1 MCRCATVNGIMLQH
15 IDWREDALII
25 HIPQAKADQ
34 AGEAL
39 SKDKH
44 LYANPLKPEI
54 CSVLSL
60 AIYVWCTNREDNNRQ
75 QLFLGTAGDSRFS
88 KILQTV
94 IGLIPEDINLGAN
107 KKDIGTHSASKGSST
122 YVLAAP
128 TVSAPQVYLRAG
140 WSLGNVQDRY
150 LFAGAGADQLVGRVV
165 SGLNIYDEEFSTLPP
180 HFSMEDLDF
189 FAFPS
194 TTVATMWPLWYF
206 GNRELRV
213 QPYKKLADGN
223 NRDLKTHVE
232 KVNLSRAKTVMSAL
246 ERIALEKGLVHGNPS
261 QRISSMTLVEAHNLL
276 NSIYDDFIKSIYDE
290 VHLR

>member
-94 IGLIPEDINLGAN
+94 ILGSFPRILIWGLIKRIL
-107 KKDIGTHSASKGSST
+107 
-122 YVLAAP
+122 VL
-128 TVSAPQVYLRAG
+128 TVQVK
-140 WSLGNVQDRY
+140 
-150 LFAGAGADQLVGRVV
+150 
-165 SGLNIYDEEFSTLPP
+165 E
-180 HFSMEDLDF
+180 
-189 FAFPS
+189 
-194 TTVATMWPLWYF
+194 VAHTF
-206 GNRELRV
+206 
-213 QPYKKLADGN
+213 
-223 NRDLKTHVE
+223 
-232 KVNLSRAKTVMSAL
+232 
-246 ERIALEKGLVHGNPS
+246 
-261 QRISSMTLVEAHNLL
+261 
-276 NSIYDDFIKSIYDE
+276 
-290 VHLR
+290 

>member
-107 KKDIGTHSASKGSST
+107 KKDIGTHSARKGSST

-128 TVSAPQVYLRAG
+128 TVSAPQ
-140 WSLGNVQDRY
+140 
-150 LFAGAGADQLVGRVV
+150 GREDIAVEQQ
-165 SGLNIYDEEFSTLPP
+165 GEFS
-180 HFSMEDLDF
+180 
-189 FAFPS
+189 
-194 TTVATMWPLWYF
+194 
-206 GNRELRV
+206 NC
-213 QPYKKLADGN
+213 
-223 NRDLKTHVE
+223 
-232 KVNLSRAKTVMSAL
+232 
-246 ERIALEKGLVHGNPS
+246 
-261 QRISSMTLVEAHNLL
+261 
-276 NSIYDDFIKSIYDE
+276 
-290 VHLR
+290 